1 MDHVP
6 PSGWVAVTIPSQDK
20 MPIILKSEFS
30 QPGSG
35 RTVLRKE
42 IKRDGHMN
50 AIFKEIHANFFLLT
64 ITNDLF
70 IENAAGFNPTIQHLA
85 SNAFCHVP

>member
-1 MDHVP
+1 M
-6 PSGWVAVTIPSQDK
+6 
-20 MPIILKSEFS
+20 
-30 QPGSG
+30 
-35 RTVLRKE
+35 RKE

-50 AIFKEIHANFFLLT
+50 AIFEEIHANFFLLN

-85 SNAFCHVP
+85 SNAFTRLNIGPKHIPNTFMATVSICHINMHMLHSFVS